1 MILHT
6 LNARPDSDSFHD
18 CLRSAGTGDTI
29 LLLGDGVY
37 CGLTG
42 SAARQAMRDCPA
54 RLVAL
59 DTDTTAAGVRGRIGD
74 IPLIDMDA
82 FVALSEYYPRQLAWY

>member
-6 LNARPDSDSFHD
+6 LNAGPDSDSFHD

-29 LLLGDGVY
+29 LLIGDGVY
-37 CGLTG
+37 CGLTNG
-42 SAARQAMRDCPA
+42 AALRSIRDCPA
-54 RLVAL
+54 RLLAL
-59 DTDTTAAGVRGRIGD
+59 ETDAAAAGVSDRLED